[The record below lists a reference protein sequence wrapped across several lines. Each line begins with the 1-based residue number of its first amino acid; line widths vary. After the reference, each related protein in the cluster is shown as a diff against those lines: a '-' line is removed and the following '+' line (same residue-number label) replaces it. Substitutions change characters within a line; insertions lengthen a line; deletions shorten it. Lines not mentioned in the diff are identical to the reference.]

1 MRNEQHGTK
10 FSPAASPDA
19 KDLQSGTSAL
29 DPSSVVD
36 LDWSVL
42 PASLQELKGIVGAGA
57 TLSLTAVYG
66 GRTLYVPSKAG
77 PDHTLTQLLGAE
89 AAESLCRAFAGDRLS
104 IPKPDAVLRQLRKQ
118 DIISL
123 REQGEPV
130 SGIAKKYNLTPRR
143 VLQILSEHP
152 KAA

>member
-1 MRNEQHGTK
+1 MRNKHIDADISAADVGGT
-10 FSPAASPDA
+10 A
-19 KDLQSGTSAL
+19 KRSKDENSFDPVSA
-29 DPSSVVD
+29 VD
-36 LDWSVL
+36 LDWSAL

-57 TLSLTAVYG
+57 ALSLTAVYG
-66 GRTLYVPSKAG
+66 GRTLYVPAKAG
-77 PDHTLTQLLGAE
+77 PKHSLTQLLGEE
-89 AAESLCRAFAGDRLS
+89 AAQSLCRAFAGDRLS

-118 DIISL
+118 DIIHL